1 MRVSTLILTEFSEV
15 GGVRRGLVRLRGR
28 PLLHYVLEAVPDEV
42 DDIVVSV
49 RDEED
54 AQAYRE
60 VVEEHF
66 GRLVVSGNASMPARL
81 FQLMS
86 EGDVE
91 RVLVLPCDAPLLT
104 LEFTSMM
111 LDLTRRF
118 GAAVLTDSEGV
129 RNYLFSS
136 YRSSDF
142 VNSYLA
148 SGRRE
153 EMEEVVR
160 GIRNAIYVNY
170 RALRSLDPKLAF
182 LLRVTSNDELRRAE
196 RMMGSRGAGR

>member
-1 MRVSTLILTEFSEV
+1 LRVSALILTEFSEI
-15 GGVRRGLVRLRGR
+15 GGVRRGLVKLRGR
-28 PLLHYVLEAVPDEV
+28 PMLHYVLEAVPDET

-49 RDEED
+49 RDEEE
-54 AQAYRE
+54 ARAYSE

-66 GRLVVSGNASMPARL
+66 GRLVVSGGASMPANL
-81 FQLMS
+81 YQLVS
-86 EGDVE
+86 EGEVE

-142 VNSYLA
+142 INAYLA
-148 SGRRE
+148 SGRKD
-153 EMEEVVR
+153 EMDDVVK
-160 GIRNAIYVNY
+160 GIRNVIYVNY

-182 LLRVTSNDELRRAE
+182 LLRVTSNEELRRAE
-196 RMMGSRGAGR
+196 RMMGSR

>member
-1 MRVSTLILTEFSEV
+1 LKVSALILTEFSEI
-15 GGVRRGLVRLRGR
+15 GGVRRGLVKLRGR
-28 PLLHYVLEAVPDEV
+28 PLLHYVLEAVPDET

-49 RDEED
+49 RDEEE
-54 AQAYRE
+54 ARAYSE

-66 GRLVVSGNASMPARL
+66 GRLVVSGGASMPANLYRL
-81 FQLMS
+81 VS
-86 EGDVE
+86 DGEVE

-136 YRSSDF
+136 YRSNDF
-142 VNSYLA
+142 VNAYFA
-148 SGRRE
+148 SGRKD
-153 EMEEVVR
+153 EMEDVVR
-160 GIRNAIYVNY
+160 GIRNVIYVNY
-170 RALRSLDPKLAF
+170 RALRSLDPRLAF
-182 LLRVTSNDELRRAE
+182 LLRVTSNEELRRAE
-196 RMMGSRGAGR
+196 RMMGSR

>member
-1 MRVSTLILTEFSEV
+1 MRVSTLILTEFSEI
-15 GGVRRGLVRLRGR
+15 GGVRRGLVRLKGR

-49 RDEED
+49 KDEED
-54 AQAYRE
+54 ARAYSE

-66 GRLVVSGNASMPARL
+66 GRLFVSGNSSMSSSL

-86 EGDVE
+86 EGDIE

-148 SGRRE
+148 SSRKE
-153 EMEEVVR
+153 DMEEVVR

-196 RMMGSRGAGR
+196 RMMGSR

>member
-1 MRVSTLILTEFSEV
+1 MRVSTLILTEFSEI

-49 RDEED
+49 RDEEE
-54 AQAYRE
+54 AKAYNE

-66 GRLVVSGNASMPARL
+66 GRLVVSGDAEMPANL
-81 FQLMS
+81 YQVVS

-104 LEFTSMM
+104 VEFTSMM
-111 LDLTRRF
+111 LELTRRF

-142 VNSYLA
+142 VTSYLA
-148 SGRRE
+148 SKRKGD
-153 EMEEVVR
+153 MDEVVR
-160 GIRNAIYVNY
+160 GIRNVIYVNY

-182 LLRVTSNDELRRAE
+182 LLRVTSNEDLRRAE
-196 RMMGSRGAGR
+196 RMMGSR